1 MLFRSIYAAAE
12 GYIFETTWFRIR
24 EANFS
29 YAVPS
34 AMLKKTPF
42 SRAEFSVYGRNL
54 FLRAPH
60 YPHLDPEQN
69 ALGISNAQGLEFNAL
84 PQTRTMGMGLKLI
97 F

>member
-1 MLFRSIYAAAE
+1 MGDLFDAVYANGSPNTTYVSAQDYYGNSGIYAAAE

-54 FLRAPH
+54 FLC
-60 YPHLDPEQN
+60 LN
-69 ALGISNAQGLEFNAL
+69 AYQVQFLSHH
-84 PQTRTMGMGLKLI
+84 
-97 F
+97 